1 MVEFQD
7 EEPTYDL
14 MSAQDRRIA
23 RRTPE
28 ERIGAAAER
37 RWERLRGR
45 RYNALLR
52 EGFTPEEALTMT
64 TVKISGGR
72 VRNLRRRR
80 LRRVMRYARRMGSMT
95 DAIDI
100 VRQEVIEAG
109 QEFLTFDEFLTAIY
123 S

>member
-28 ERIGAAAER
+28 ERRGAAAER

-45 RYNALLR
+45 RYNR

-80 LRRVMRYARRMGSMT
+80 LRRVMRYARRTGSMT